1 MQAVRGTR
9 TEPADSAM
17 PVAGESA
24 HRCSFHP
31 SKRFVMTT
39 RFALTI
45 VLTIVAGLWLD
56 SIGPDWIQVLVS
68 GWTWA
73 LLATLCWQV
82 DPARRTLWLICLAWA
97 TFGEIVLSLVWG
109 LYDYRLG
116 NLPLFVPPG
125 HVLLFALGM
134 WLTERLPDTLTS
146 VVPAL
151 AGGLVLAFALL
162 QSDTLSLPLFA
173 FFLLCVRFGPSPK
186 LYSTMF
192 VLALMMELYGTALGN
207 WTWNILVPGLP
218 LTAAN
223 PPLAAGAFY
232 CMLDWLA
239 GSGARR
245 RLAEAESV
253 PAPR

>member
-116 NLPLFVPPG
+116 NLPPFVPPG

-151 AGGLVLAFALL
+151 AGG
-162 QSDTLSLPLFA
+162 SKD
-173 FFLLCVRFGPSPK
+173 RR
-186 LYSTMF
+186 
-192 VLALMMELYGTALGN
+192 
-207 WTWNILVPGLP
+207 
-218 LTAAN
+218 
-223 PPLAAGAFY
+223 AAGA
-232 CMLDWLA
+232 A
-239 GSGARR
+239 A
-245 RLAEAESV
+245 
-253 PAPR
+253 

>member
-1 MQAVRGTR
+1 
-9 TEPADSAM
+9 
-17 PVAGESA
+17 
-24 HRCSFHP
+24 
-31 SKRFVMTT
+31 MTT

-56 SIGPDWIQVLVS
+56 SIGPDWIRMVVS

-73 LLATLCWQV
+73 LLAALCWQV
-82 DPARRTLWLICLAWA
+82 DPARRSLWLSCLAWA
-97 TFGEIVLSLVWG
+97 TFGEIILSLVWG

-134 WLTERLPDTLTS
+134 WLTERLPDALTS
-146 VVPAL
+146 TVPAL
-151 AGGLVLAFALL
+151 GGGLVLAFALL
-162 QSDTLSLPLFA
+162 QADTLSLPLFA
-173 FFLLCVRFGPSPK
+173 FFLLCIRFGPSPK

-192 VLALMMELYGTALGN
+192 VLALLMELYGTALGS
-207 WTWNILVPGLP
+207 WTWHILIPGLP

-232 CMLDWLA
+232 CLLDWLA
-239 GSGARR
+239 GSSARR
-245 RLAEAESV
+245 RLGETESV